1 MKRQEFIDSIK
12 DLNIEELAQDRF
24 SKCIASEEEAKK
36 LGMEPGTVIMFTK

>member
-1 MKRQEFIDSIK
+1 MERKEFID
-12 DLNIEELAQDRF
+12 LELAQERF